1 MFDKNNYTQV
11 WRIDSI
17 YPNRVKEVSSFG
29 FSRVIYERRSLG
41 IFFGPFLGSG
51 LEFGSVALEKL
62 GNLGDEGVIRVGVS
76 EERRNRKQH
85 L

>member
-1 MFDKNNYTQV
+1 M
-11 WRIDSI
+11 
-17 YPNRVKEVSSFG
+17 
-29 FSRVIYERRSLG
+29 RRSLG